1 MKRLV
6 TFTIVLDINESTFGI
21 ESPEDEVDDF
31 IDIVL
36 PDVARRL
43 GDEAKRLLDFHADG
57 VQVDDNQ
64 AEMSKPFDETTE
76 PF

>member
-6 TFTIVLDINESTFGI
+6 TFTIVLDIDESTFGI
-21 ESPEDEVDDF
+21 EAPEDEVLDF

-43 GDEAKRLLDFHADG
+43 GDEAGRLLEFHADD
-57 VQVDDNQ
+57 VQVDDNR
-64 AEMSKPFDETTE
+64 AEMSPPFDETAE